1 MNKNFA
7 SIGLSAVMSASTI
20 ALTLAATTGVAHA
33 QVTTSSITGN
43 VQTSTGAPLS
53 GATVTITNPET
64 GFTRIATSNSSGAFT
79 ASNLSVS
86 GRYNVSVVAD
96 GYQGERVEDIA
107 LILGNERQLS
117 FSLDSGNV
125 ADEIIVV
132 AQRQVAADVAVG
144 PSATF
149 GLQDLQNAP
158 AINRNITDIL
168 RSDPRISVDESDGG
182 TNAIQCAGQNSRFNS
197 FTLDGVQLNDAF
209 GLNQNG
215 YPTERQ
221 PYPFDA
227 LEQVSVELA
236 PLDVIYGNFTAC
248 NINSVTKSGT
258 NSFSGSAFID
268 YTDDGL
274 RGDKANDQEF
284 EFGEFDEIRY
294 GLTLGGP
301 IIKDKLFFFAAYEK
315 QEGANT
321 YPNTSVTLNSID
333 QSTVDEIAQIARD
346 VYQYDP
352 GFIADNFPNKDEK
365 ILVKLDWN
373 INNNHRAAA
382 TFQWNDGF
390 NIARSDGDPNELEF
404 SNHFYERGTELFT
417 YTGAVFSDWTD
428 NFSTEFRAS
437 YTDVDNRQETLG
449 GTDFGEFRIELESD
463 TPTDLVRQDLDVYL
477 GGDDSRSANDLNY
490 DVFDLIARANYT
502 VGDHTLTFGAETQTL
517 EVFNLFI
524 QQAQTEVR
532 FEGLENYRNGIAS
545 QVEFNNAPSL
555 NPLDAAAEFGYTRN
569 ALYLQDDWD
578 ITDSVNL
585 VAGLRYDWYTSDD
598 VPVENPEFLESYGFS
613 NAQNFDG
620 VDILQPRV
628 GLTWQASD
636 TFEIHGGVGRYSGG
650 NPNVWLSN
658 NYSSNNVTQVGAR
671 IRGDIDLFAL
681 DYTLAED
688 GVPNGPGFAVP
699 QELADD
705 VASGQGRNFEINYLD
720 PDFKVPTE
728 WKYSIGATWAPS
740 FDTGEG
746 IFGGDWFFQ
755 GDLLWSRAQNTAIV
769 QRGDLVQ
776 SGTQVVNGVTY
787 PTYESPLLDSF
798 VLTNADENNEGFIAS
813 IGASKNWDSGWS
825 ARVGY
830 AYSDAK
836 DTQPMTSAVAFSNYN
851 NRVYTDPQEQVV
863 AVSNYNTKHRFT
875 ANVSYEKDFV
885 KDYDTRFDMFFLS
898 QSGRPY
904 SEVQNRQERAIYGFT
919 PFLSTNRLLA
929 PGTERNEFTSPSW
942 TKIDFRISQDLP
954 GFRAQDRSQVFM
966 VIDNLTNLINSEWG
980 VLEQADF
987 PNTRVQ
993 LGNGRLSDF
1002 SINAAST
1009 YEIRFGAKYDF

>member
-7 SIGLSAVMSASTI
+7 SLGLSAIMSASTI
-20 ALTLAATTGVAHA
+20 ALTTVLTLAATTGVAHA
-33 QVTTSSITGN
+33 QVTSSSVVGVVVDSNGN
-43 VQTSTGAPLS
+43 GVSN
-53 GATVTITNPET
+53 ATVGLLNENTGLARAVTTNSAGNFSIRGLPVNGT
-64 GFTRIATSNSSGAFT
+64 YGVTVTAPGF
-79 ASNLSVS
+79 
-86 GRYNVSVVAD
+86 
-96 GYQGERVEDIA
+96 QGERVEGVS
-107 LILGNERQLS
+107 LSLGDDTQLS
-117 FSLDSGNV
+117 FQLDGET
-125 ADEIIVV
+125 AFEDEIVV
-132 AQRQVAADVAVG
+132 VGQRQVLSTLAVG
-144 PSATF
+144 PNASF
-149 GLQDLQNAP
+149 GLGELQNSP

-168 RSDPRISVDESDGG
+168 RSDPRIAVDESSGG

-221 PYPFDA
+221 PFPFDA

-274 RGDKANDQEF
+274 IGKTAKGQDF

-294 GLTLGGP
+294 GVTLGGP

-315 QEGANT
+315 LEGANT
-321 YPNTSVTLNSID
+321 YPNTSVTLNSVPRSVID
-333 QSTVDEIAQIARD
+333 DIADISRN

-352 GFIADNFPNKDEK
+352 GFIADNFPNADEK
-365 ILVKLDWN
+365 VLVKLDWN
-373 INNNHRAAA
+373 ISDQHRASG

-417 YTGAVFSDWTD
+417 YTGALFSDWTD

-437 YTDVDNRQETLG
+437 YTDVDNRQETIG
-449 GTDFGEFRIELESD
+449 GTDFGEFRIELDSGI
-463 TPTDLVRQDLDVYL
+463 DVYL

-490 DVFDLIARANYT
+490 DVFDIIARANYT

-517 EVFNLFI
+517 NVFNLFI

-532 FEGLENYRNGIAS
+532 FSGLENFRNGRAFQI
-545 QVEFNNAPSL
+545 EFNNAPSL
-555 NPLDAAAEFGYTRN
+555 NPLDAAAEFSYTRN
-569 ALYLQDDWD
+569 AVYLQDDWD
-578 ITDSVNL
+578 ISDELNL

-598 VPVENPEFLESYGFS
+598 VPVENPEFLASYGFS

-620 VDILQPRV
+620 VDILQPRI
-628 GLTWQASD
+628 GLTYEATD

-671 IRGDIDLFAL
+671 LRDFGAGIDLFSL

-688 GVPNGPGFAVP
+688 GVPNAPGFAVP
-699 QELADD
+699 QTLADD
-705 VASGQGRNFEINYLD
+705 VASGRGRNFEINYLD
-720 PDFKVPTE
+720 PDFKIPTE
-728 WKYSIGATWAPS
+728 WKYSIGATWAPT
-740 FDTGEG
+740 FNTGES

-755 GDLLWSRAQNTAIV
+755 GDLLWSQAENTAII

-776 SGTQVVNGVTY
+776 SGSQIVDGVTY
-787 PTYESPLLDSF
+787 PTYDSPLLDSF
-798 VLTNADENNEGFIAS
+798 VLTNADENNRGFIAS
-813 IGASKNWDSGWS
+813 VGASKTWDSGWS

-851 NRVYTDPQEQVV
+851 NRVFTDPQEQVV

-885 KDYDTRFDMFFLS
+885 KNYNTRFDLFALS

-904 SEVQNRQERAIYGFT
+904 SVVQNRQERNIYGFT
-919 PFLSTNRLLA
+919 PFLSTNRLLE

-942 TKIDFRISQDLP
+942 SKIDLRISQKLP
-954 GFRAQDRSQVFM
+954 GLRGEDRTQVFM
-966 VIDNLTNLINSEWG
+966 VIDNLTNLINSDWG
-980 VLEQADF
+980 VLQQADF
-987 PNTRVQ
+987 PNTRVRQ
-993 LGNGRLSDF
+993 SDGSLSPF
-1002 SINAAST
+1002 STNAASV